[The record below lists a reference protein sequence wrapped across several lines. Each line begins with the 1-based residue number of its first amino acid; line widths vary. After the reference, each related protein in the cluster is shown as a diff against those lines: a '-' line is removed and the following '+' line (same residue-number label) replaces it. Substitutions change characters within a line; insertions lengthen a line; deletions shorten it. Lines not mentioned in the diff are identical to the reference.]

1 MNENCAIDFATAVSL
16 LKQGDLLEIGQM
28 ADAVR
33 RKKHPDNRV
42 SFVVDRNVNYT
53 NVCESKCRFCA
64 FYRDIDAD
72 DAYVLDEETIY
83 DKIEELVAHDG
94 TQLLMQGGLHPG
106 LKIDWFENLFRQIR
120 SRFPTVQIHS
130 LSPAEIIQ
138 IAGVSGME
146 MEECLARLH
155 AAGLA
160 SLPGGGAEI
169 LVDDVR
175 QEVSPNKIGWEQW
188 AAVMEAAHRLGMPT
202 TATMMFGSRER
213 PEDII
218 EHLFRVRAIQEKSGG
233 FTAFIPW
240 TFQPENTEL
249 GGETASGVEYLKV
262 LALSRIILDNVDNIQ
277 ASWVTQGDKIAQIA
291 LFFGANDMGGTMLE
305 ENVVA
310 AAGVSFRLSRQQI
323 IDLVRSAGFI
333 PVRRTTTYETLEVY
347 ENQE

>member
-72 DAYVLDEETIY
+72 DAYVLDEKTIY
-83 DKIEELVAHDG
+83 DKIEELGAHDG

-130 LSPAEIIQ
+130 LSPAEIIH
-138 IAGVSGME
+138 IAGVSGLE

-155 AAGLA
+155 AAGLS
-160 SLPGGGAEI
+160 SLPGGGAEV
-169 LVDDVR
+169 LVGDVGN
-175 QEVSPNKIGWEQW
+175 ES
-188 AAVMEAAHRLGMPT
+188 AVRGYSEINHI
-202 TATMMFGSRER
+202 TAGNQS
-213 PEDII
+213 
-218 EHLFRVRAIQEKSGG
+218 SGK
-233 FTAFIPW
+233 FF
-240 TFQPENTEL
+240 
-249 GGETASGVEYLKV
+249 
-262 LALSRIILDNVDNIQ
+262 NI
-277 ASWVTQGDKIAQIA
+277 
-291 LFFGANDMGGTMLE
+291 
-305 ENVVA
+305 
-310 AAGVSFRLSRQQI
+310 AAGL
-323 IDLVRSAGFI
+323 G
-333 PVRRTTTYETLEVY
+333 
-347 ENQE
+347 